1 MLNKDICQERY
12 LTLIN
17 KLADLRIQL
26 PNIHTGLS
34 ENDFILINNTL
45 KGFLTLKTVQIF
57 LEDCRSS
64 VNGVLDFSKTRDFV
78 FTKEE
83 PIVMGI
89 FKAPYNKSLAL
100 DGFWYEDVEPDH
112 ILKSK
117 YPNSKA
123 TPISVLSSTFGF
135 AQYPTCVALF
145 PENFVSKKEFKDEF
159 TVFYFINVF
168 LRRFEEFGKPIL
180 ERFVSEKS
188 FWRIKRLN
196 EKTLRLSF
204 ATWLHLHEYFHSQ
217 GTLPYNDYFKI
228 KNSKN
233 TAALEELRV
242 DVKAILACLNL
253 AKSGYDNA
261 YFYAEVILFERLLRY
276 SAHSDP
282 ENNYDA
288 RSSLI
293 FLNFLQENLAITL
306 ENNQTL
312 DLNKSKIS
320 DILSSYIQLIDNLE
334 NGIKTK
340 LQNNE
345 NDSIDYKNLREPLIE
360 FAKRYSGNEELVKSP
375 FLNSIY
381 NHSTKENIL
390 V

>member
-1 MLNKDICQERY
+1 MLHKDFCQERY
-12 LTLIN
+12 LILIN
-17 KLADLRIQL
+17 KLAELRMQL
-26 PNIHTGLS
+26 PGIHNGLS
-34 ENDFILINNTL
+34 GNDYILIENTL
-45 KGFLTLKTVQIF
+45 KEFLSLKTVQIF
-57 LEDCRSS
+57 LEDCKNS
-64 VNGVLDFSKTRDFV
+64 VNGVLDFSNTRDFV

-83 PIVMGI
+83 PIVMGV

-100 DGFWYEDVEPDH
+100 DGFYYENIEPDH
-112 ILKSK
+112 IIRSK
-117 YPNSKA
+117 YQNSKA
-123 TPISVLSSTFGF
+123 TPISVLNSTFGF

-145 PENFVSKKEFKDEF
+145 PENFVCEKEFEEEF
-159 TVFYFINVF
+159 TVFYFIDVF

-196 EKTLRLSF
+196 EKTLQLSF

-217 GTLPYNDYFKI
+217 GSLPYTDYFKI

-242 DVKAILACLNL
+242 DVQAILACLDL
-253 AKSGYDNA
+253 AKNGYDNA

-306 ENNQTL
+306 DNNQTL
-312 DLNKSKIS
+312 DLNKAKIS
-320 DILSSYIQLIDNLE
+320 DILSSYIRLIDNLE
-334 NGIKTK
+334 IGIKVK
-340 LQNNE
+340 LLENE
-345 NDSIDYKNLREPLIE
+345 NDSIDYKNLREPLTE
-360 FAKRYSGNEELVKSP
+360 FAKKYSGNDELVKSP

-390 V
+390 A